1 MKDFHTDEGH
11 APAGKRSFTPA
22 ITTSRET
29 TQDRVWAL
37 MPKESA
43 KETIQ
48 RVKRNAKPLKKK
60 LSASKPKAVQ
70 ASTAS
75 KPAAVQRKSKAP
87 APRPD
92 RNAQTLQKLRKY
104 LHIDG

>member
-48 RVKRNAKPLKKK
+48 RVKKNAKPVRK
-60 LSASKPKAVQ
+60 LS
-70 ASTAS
+70 TA
-75 KPAAVQRKSKAP
+75 PATQRQSQHTENAPDAVQRKSKAP